1 MSEGKIIVG
10 LDIGTTKVA
19 CIVGRKAGNGK
30 IEILGYGKTVS
41 TGVRRGVVT
50 NIFETVDAIKQAVAQ
65 ASEQS
70 GVEINRVSVGIA
82 GQHIKS
88 LQHRGVMM
96 RDNHETEI
104 TEAELERLRNDTFKI
119 NMAPGEEIIDIIR
132 QDTYVDGE
140 LASNP
145 VGMLGSKIEAN
156 FHVIIGQTSA
166 AKNII
171 KCIENAGL
179 EMDYMILE
187 PIASA
192 QAVLDEE
199 EKDAGVVLVDIGGGT
214 TDIAIFKEKKIQ
226 HTAVISI
233 GGNIITNDI
242 CTGCSIIR
250 HYAEEVKVKF
260 GSALA
265 EQNRDD
271 EVVSIP
277 GIKGRP
283 PKEISFKNLA
293 GIIQSRLEEI
303 FEMVN
308 YEIQK
313 AKASNNLIAGIVLT
327 GGGAMM
333 KHIQQL
339 AEFKTGLEVRIGY
352 PNEHLAESAIKEM
365 SSPMYA
371 TGIGLV
377 IETIARMEH
386 DNQLFASQEAERAK
400 AKVVPTVEAPAQ
412 TPVAEEVEEKEDT
425 KESKRK
431 KREREG
437 ERRGLDLTQIVTTLS
452 RIFTPDDIK

>member
-1 MSEGKIIVG
+1 MNEGKIIVG

-19 CIVGRKAGNGK
+19 CIVGQKAENGK

-50 NIFETVDAIKQAVAQ
+50 NIFDTVEAIKTAVKQ
-65 ASEQS
+65 ASDQS

-96 RDNHETEI
+96 RDNHEIEI

-119 NMAPGEEIIDIIR
+119 NMTPGEEIIDVIR

-140 LASNP
+140 LATNP
-145 VGMLGSKIEAN
+145 VGMLGNKIEAN

-166 AKNII
+166 AKNIV
-171 KCIENAGL
+171 KCIESAGL

-192 QAVLDEE
+192 QAVLDDE

-214 TDIAIFKEKKIQ
+214 TDIAIFKDKKIQ
-226 HTAVISI
+226 HTAVIPF
-233 GGNIITNDI
+233 GGNIITEDI
-242 CTGCSIIR
+242 CTGCSIIK

-265 EQNRDD
+265 SENRDD

-277 GIKGRP
+277 GIRGRE

-293 GIIQSRLEEI
+293 NIIQARLEEI
-303 FEMVN
+303 FELVN

-313 AKASNNLIAGIVLT
+313 AKTENQLIAGIVLT

-333 KHIQQL
+333 RHIQQL

-352 PNEHLAESAIKEM
+352 PNEHLNKTPMKEL
-365 SSPMYA
+365 SSPMYS
-371 TGIGLV
+371 TSIGIV
-377 IETIARMEH
+377 IETIARMDH
-386 DNQLFASQEAERAK
+386 DEYLKASQAAQPAMSSRAV
-400 AKVVPTVEAPAQ
+400 APEETVVDT
-412 TPVAEEVEEKEDT
+412 EEHEVVEEREDKGKT
-425 KESKRK
+425 KK
-431 KREREG
+431 KKG
-437 ERRGLDLTQIVTTLS
+437 IDLKKIVVSFTEF
-452 RIFTPDDIK
+452 FTPDNIE

>member
-19 CIVGRKAGNGK
+19 CIVGRKSENGK

-50 NIFETVDAIKQAVAQ
+50 NIFDTVEAIKTAVKQ
-65 ASEQS
+65 ASDQS

-104 TEAELERLRNDTFKI
+104 SEAELERLRNDTFKI
-119 NMAPGEEIIDIIR
+119 NMTPGEEIIDVIR

-140 LASNP
+140 LAGNP

-166 AKNII
+166 AKNIV
-171 KCIENAGL
+171 KCIQSAGL
-179 EMDYMILE
+179 DMDYMILE

-192 QAVLDEE
+192 QAVLDDE

-214 TDIAIFKEKKIQ
+214 TDIAIFKDKKIQ
-226 HTAVISI
+226 HTAVIPF
-233 GGNIITNDI
+233 GGNIITEDI
-242 CTGCSIIR
+242 CSGCSIIK

-265 EQNRDD
+265 SENRDD

-277 GIKGRP
+277 GIRGRD

-293 GIIQSRLEEI
+293 HIIQARLEEI
-303 FEMVN
+303 FELVN

-313 AKASNNLIAGIVLT
+313 AKTDNQLIAGIVLT

-352 PNEHLAESAIKEM
+352 PNEHLNQTEMKEM
-365 SSPMYA
+365 SSPMYS
-371 TGIGLV
+371 TGIGIV

-386 DNQLFASQEAERAK
+386 DEYLRVSKAAEATRHEPLPK
-400 AKVVPTVEAPAQ
+400 TETILE
-412 TPVAEEVEEKEDT
+412 TPDEKDVIIEKDDPED
-425 KESKRK
+425 K
-431 KREREG
+431 KKKKKG
-437 ERRGLDLTQIVTTLS
+437 VDLKKIVTTFTEF
-452 RIFTPDDIK
+452 FTPDNIE

>member
-1 MSEGKIIVG
+1 MSEGKIYVG

-19 CIVGRKAGNGK
+19 CIVGQKAENGK
-30 IEILGYGKTVS
+30 IEILGYGKTIS
-41 TGVRRGVVT
+41 TGVKRGVVT
-50 NIFETVDAIKQAVAQ
+50 NIFDTVEAIKTAVKQ
-65 ASEQS
+65 ASDQS

-88 LQHRGVMM
+88 LQHRGVLM

-104 TEAELERLRNDTFKI
+104 TEAELEQLREDTRKI
-119 NMAPGEEIIDIIR
+119 NMMPGEEIIDIIP
-132 QDTYVDGE
+132 QDIYVDGE
-140 LASNP
+140 LANNP

-156 FHVIIGQTSA
+156 FHVIIGQTLA
-166 AKNII
+166 AKNIV
-171 KCIENAGL
+171 KCIQNAGL

-214 TDIAIFKEKKIQ
+214 TDIAIFKENKIQ
-226 HTAVISI
+226 HTAVIPF
-233 GGNIITNDI
+233 GGNIITEDI
-242 CTGCSIIR
+242 CTGCSIIK

-265 EQNRDD
+265 DENRED

-303 FEMVN
+303 FELVN
-308 YEIQK
+308 IEIQK
-313 AKASNNLIAGIVLT
+313 ARSDNKLIAGIVLT

-333 KHIQQL
+333 KHINML
-339 AEFKTGLEVRIGY
+339 AEFNTGMEVRIGH
-352 PNEHLAESAIKEM
+352 PDEHLTKGKFKEM
-365 SSPMYA
+365 ASPMYS

-377 IETIARMEH
+377 IETLYRMEH
-386 DNQLFASQEAERAK
+386 DEQLRASQEAIRAQR
-400 AKVVPTVEAPAQ
+400 AAAMAVPTQPVEIE
-412 TPVAEEVEEKEDT
+412 TPVDDEPVDEPKTGKGGIGVRIIT
-425 KESKRK
+425 R
-431 KREREG
+431 
-437 ERRGLDLTQIVTTLS
+437 LS
-452 RIFTPDDIK
+452 EIFKPDDIK

>member
-19 CIVGRKAGNGK
+19 CIVGQKAENGK
-30 IEILGYGKTVS
+30 IEILGYGKTIS

-50 NIFETVDAIKQAVAQ
+50 NIFDTVEAIKTAVKQ
-65 ASEQS
+65 ASDQS

-88 LQHRGVMM
+88 LQHRGVLM

-104 TEAELERLRNDTFKI
+104 TEAELERLRQDTFKI
-119 NMAPGEEIIDIIR
+119 NMTPGEEIIDVIR

-140 LASNP
+140 LAGNP
-145 VGMLGSKIEAN
+145 VGMLGNKIEAN

-166 AKNII
+166 AKNIV
-171 KCIENAGL
+171 KCIQSAGL

-214 TDIAIFKEKKIQ
+214 TDIAIFKDKKIQ
-226 HTAVISI
+226 HTAVIPF
-233 GGNIITNDI
+233 GGNIITEDI
-242 CTGCSIIR
+242 CTGCSIIK

-265 EQNRDD
+265 SENRDD

-277 GIKGRP
+277 GIRGRE

-293 GIIQSRLEEI
+293 HIIQARLEEI
-303 FEMVN
+303 FELVN

-313 AKASNNLIAGIVLT
+313 AKSENQLIAGIVLT
-327 GGGAMM
+327 GGGALM

-352 PNEHLAESAIKEM
+352 PNEHLNKNTMKEM
-365 SSPMYA
+365 SSPMYS
-371 TGIGLV
+371 TGIGIV

-386 DNQLFASQEAERAK
+386 DEFLQAAK
-400 AKVVPTVEAPAQ
+400 ASEQEKASIPVFGTTET
-412 TPVAEEVEEKEDT
+412 TPEVET
-425 KESKRK
+425 KPVETTKDDSGK
-431 KREREG
+431 KKKKKG
-437 ERRGLDLTQIVTTLS
+437 FDVKGIIASLTD
-452 RIFTPDDIK
+452 IFVPDDID

>member
-19 CIVGRKAGNGK
+19 CIVGQKAENGK
-30 IEILGYGKTVS
+30 IEILGYGKTIS

-50 NIFETVDAIKQAVAQ
+50 NIFDTVEAIKTAVKQ
-65 ASEQS
+65 ASDQS

-88 LQHRGVMM
+88 LQHRGVLM

-119 NMAPGEEIIDIIR
+119 NMTPGEEIIDVIR

-140 LASNP
+140 PASNP
-145 VGMLGSKIEAN
+145 VGMLGNKIEAN

-171 KCIENAGL
+171 KCIESAGL
-179 EMDYMILE
+179 EMDYMVLE

-214 TDIAIFKEKKIQ
+214 TDIAIFKDKKIQ
-226 HTAVISI
+226 HTAVIPF
-233 GGNIITNDI
+233 GGNIITEDI
-242 CTGCSIIR
+242 CTGCSIIK

-265 EQNRDD
+265 SENRDD

-277 GIKGRP
+277 GIRGRD

-293 GIIQSRLEEI
+293 HIIQARLEEI
-303 FEMVN
+303 FELVN

-313 AKASNNLIAGIVLT
+313 AKADNQLIAGIVLT

-333 KHIQQL
+333 RHIQQL

-352 PNEHLAESAIKEM
+352 PNEHLNQTKMKEL
-365 SSPMYA
+365 SSPLYS
-371 TGIGLV
+371 TSIGIV

-386 DNQLFASQEAERAK
+386 DEYLHESEEAEKRK
-400 AKVVPTVEAPAQ
+400 AKQEDIAAFLSPQTETPETTVE
-412 TPVAEEVEEKEDT
+412 KDDNDG
-425 KESKRK
+425 K
-431 KREREG
+431 KKKKKVI
-437 ERRGLDLTQIVTTLS
+437 DLKKIVTSFTDF
-452 RIFTPDDIK
+452 FTPDNIE

>member
-19 CIVGRKAGNGK
+19 CIVGQKADNGK
-30 IEILGYGKTVS
+30 IEILGYGKTIS

-50 NIFETVDAIKQAVAQ
+50 NIFDTVEAIKTAVKQ
-65 ASEQS
+65 ASDQS

-96 RDNHETEI
+96 RDNHDTEI
-104 TEAELERLRNDTFKI
+104 TEAELEHLRNDTFKI
-119 NMAPGEEIIDIIR
+119 NMTPGEEIIDVIR

-140 LASNP
+140 LATNP
-145 VGMLGSKIEAN
+145 VGMLGNKIEAN

-166 AKNII
+166 AKNIV
-171 KCIENAGL
+171 KCIQSAGL

-214 TDIAIFKEKKIQ
+214 TDIAIFKNKKIQ
-226 HTAVISI
+226 HTAVIPF
-233 GGNIITNDI
+233 GGNIITEDI
-242 CTGCSIIR
+242 CTGCSIIK

-265 EQNRDD
+265 SENRDD

-277 GIKGRP
+277 GIRGRE

-293 GIIQSRLEEI
+293 HIIQARLEEI
-303 FEMVN
+303 FELVN

-313 AKASNNLIAGIVLT
+313 AKTENQLIAGIVLT

-352 PNEHLAESAIKEM
+352 PNEHLNKNTMKEM
-365 SSPMYA
+365 SSPMYS
-371 TGIGLV
+371 TGIGIV
-377 IETIARMEH
+377 IETVARMEH
-386 DNQLFASQEAERAK
+386 DDFLQASKQAEM
-400 AKVVPTVEAPAQ
+400 E
-412 TPVAEEVEEKEDT
+412 
-425 KESKRK
+425 RK
-431 KREREG
+431 KQYEKQEI
-437 ERRGLDLTQIVTTLS
+437 IVTQPETAQIPDEKDESTSKKKKKKGIDLKKIVTS
-452 RIFTPDDIK
+452 FTEIFIPDDID

>member
-19 CIVGRKAGNGK
+19 CIVGQKAENGK
-30 IEILGYGKTVS
+30 IEILGYGKTIS

-50 NIFETVDAIKQAVAQ
+50 NIFDTVEAIKKAVKQ
-65 ASEQS
+65 ASDQS

-88 LQHRGVMM
+88 LQHRGVLM
-96 RDNHETEI
+96 RDNHEIEI

-119 NMAPGEEIIDIIR
+119 NMTPGEEIIDVIR
-132 QDTYVDGE
+132 QDTYIDGE
-140 LASNP
+140 LATNP
-145 VGMLGSKIEAN
+145 VGMLGNKIEAN

-166 AKNII
+166 AKNIV
-171 KCIENAGL
+171 KCIEHAGL

-192 QAVLDEE
+192 QAVLDDE

-214 TDIAIFKEKKIQ
+214 TDIAIFKDKKIQ
-226 HTAVISI
+226 HTAVIPF
-233 GGNIITNDI
+233 GGNIITEDI
-242 CTGCSIIR
+242 CTGCSIIK

-265 EQNRDD
+265 SENRDD

-277 GIKGRP
+277 GIRGRE

-293 GIIQSRLEEI
+293 HIIQARLEEI
-303 FEMVN
+303 FELVN

-313 AKASNNLIAGIVLT
+313 AKSENNLIAGIVLT

-333 KHIQQL
+333 QHIQQL

-352 PNEHLAESAIKEM
+352 PNEHLNQTELKEM
-365 SSPMYA
+365 SSPMFS
-371 TGIGLV
+371 TGIGIV

-386 DNQLFASQEAERAK
+386 DDFLQTLEETEKARTIVTEK
-400 AKVVPTVEAPAQ
+400 AKTITTEPEPAESDDEPTK
-412 TPVAEEVEEKEDT
+412 TDT
-425 KESKRK
+425 KK
-431 KREREG
+431 KKKKG
-437 ERRGLDLTQIVTTLS
+437 IDLKKIVTSFTEF
-452 RIFTPDDIK
+452 FTPDNIE

>member
-1 MSEGKIIVG
+1 MSEEKIIVG

-19 CIVGRKAGNGK
+19 CIVGRRAENKK

-50 NIFETVDAIKQAVAQ
+50 NILETVEAIKKAVKQ
-65 ASEQS
+65 ASDQS
-70 GVEINRVSVGIA
+70 GVDIQRVSVGIA

-104 TEAELERLRNDTFKI
+104 TEAELEQLREDTRKI
-119 NMAPGEEIIDIIR
+119 NMMPGEEIIDIIP
-132 QDTYVDGE
+132 QDIYVDGE
-140 LASNP
+140 LANNP

-156 FHVIIGQTSA
+156 FHVIIGQTLA
-166 AKNII
+166 AKNIV
-171 KCIENAGL
+171 KCIQNAGL

-214 TDIAIFKEKKIQ
+214 TDIAIFKENKIQ
-226 HTAVISI
+226 HTAVIPF
-233 GGNIITNDI
+233 GGNIITEDI
-242 CTGCSIIR
+242 CTGCSIIK

-265 EQNRDD
+265 DENRED

-303 FEMVN
+303 FELVN
-308 YEIQK
+308 IEIQK
-313 AKASNNLIAGIVLT
+313 ARSDNKLIAGIVLT

-333 KHIQQL
+333 KHINML
-339 AEFKTGLEVRIGY
+339 AEFNTGMEVRIGH
-352 PNEHLAESAIKEM
+352 PDEHLTKGKFKEM
-365 SSPMYA
+365 ASPMYS

-377 IETIARMEH
+377 IETLYRMEH
-386 DNQLFASQEAERAK
+386 DEQLRASQEAIRAQR
-400 AKVVPTVEAPAQ
+400 AAAMAVPTQPVEIEASIVDD
-412 TPVAEEVEEKEDT
+412 PVDEPKTGKGGIGVRIIT
-425 KESKRK
+425 R
-431 KREREG
+431 
-437 ERRGLDLTQIVTTLS
+437 LS
-452 RIFTPDDIK
+452 EIFKPDDIK

>member
-1 MSEGKIIVG
+1 MNEGKIIVG

-19 CIVGRKAGNGK
+19 CIVGRKADNGK
-30 IEILGYGKTVS
+30 IEILGYGKTIS

-50 NIFETVDAIKQAVAQ
+50 NIFDTVEAIKTAVKQ
-65 ASEQS
+65 ASDQS

-88 LQHRGVMM
+88 LQHRGVLM
-96 RDNHETEI
+96 RDHHDTEI
-104 TEAELERLRNDTFKI
+104 SEAELERLRNDTFKI
-119 NMAPGEEIIDIIR
+119 NMTPGEEIIDVIR

-140 LASNP
+140 LATNP
-145 VGMLGSKIEAN
+145 VGMLGNKIEAN

-171 KCIENAGL
+171 KCIQSAGL
-179 EMDYMILE
+179 DMDYMILE

-192 QAVLDEE
+192 QAVLDDE

-214 TDIAIFKEKKIQ
+214 TDIAIFKDKKIQ
-226 HTAVISI
+226 HTAVIPF
-233 GGNIITNDI
+233 GGNIITEDI
-242 CTGCSIIR
+242 CTGCSIIK

-265 EQNRDD
+265 SENRDD

-277 GIKGRP
+277 GIRGRES
-283 PKEISFKNLA
+283 KEISFKNLA
-293 GIIQSRLEEI
+293 HIIQARLEEI
-303 FEMVN
+303 FELVN

-313 AKASNNLIAGIVLT
+313 AKSENNLIAGIVIT

-333 KHIQQL
+333 RHIQQL

-352 PNEHLAESAIKEM
+352 PNEHLNPTEMKEM
-365 SSPMYA
+365 SSPMYS
-371 TGIGLV
+371 TGIGIV

-386 DNQLFASQEAERAK
+386 DEYLEASKAAEKQRGGRQEQPESINIEPELNEVNDDK
-400 AKVVPTVEAPAQ
+400 EEASDKKP
-412 TPVAEEVEEKEDT
+412 
-425 KESKRK
+425 RK
-431 KREREG
+431 KG
-437 ERRGLDLTQIVTTLS
+437 IDLKKIVTSFTEF
-452 RIFTPDDIK
+452 FTPEDNIE

>member
-19 CIVGRKAGNGK
+19 CIVGQKAENGK
-30 IEILGYGKTVS
+30 IEILGYGKTIS

-50 NIFETVDAIKQAVAQ
+50 NIFDTVEAIKTAVKQ
-65 ASEQS
+65 ASDQS

-88 LQHRGVMM
+88 LQHRGVLM

-119 NMAPGEEIIDIIR
+119 NMTPGEEIIDVIR

-140 LASNP
+140 PATNP
-145 VGMLGSKIEAN
+145 VGMLGNKIEAN

-171 KCIENAGL
+171 KCIESAGL
-179 EMDYMILE
+179 EMDYMVLE

-214 TDIAIFKEKKIQ
+214 TDIAIFKDKKIQ
-226 HTAVISI
+226 HTAVIPF
-233 GGNIITNDI
+233 GGNIITEDI
-242 CTGCSIIR
+242 CTGCSIIK

-265 EQNRDD
+265 SENRDD

-277 GIKGRP
+277 GIRGRE

-293 GIIQSRLEEI
+293 NIIQARLEEI
-303 FEMVN
+303 FELVN

-313 AKASNNLIAGIVLT
+313 AKADNQLIAGIVLT

-333 KHIQQL
+333 RHIQQL

-352 PNEHLAESAIKEM
+352 PNEHLNQTKMKEL
-365 SSPMYA
+365 SSPMYS
-371 TGIGLV
+371 TSIGIV

-386 DNQLFASQEAERAK
+386 DEYLQESVEAEKLRTKSEDLAK
-400 AKVVPTVEAPAQ
+400 FMSPQTEVPE
-412 TPVAEEVEEKEDT
+412 TPDETEENDG
-425 KESKRK
+425 K
-431 KREREG
+431 KKKK
-437 ERRGLDLTQIVTTLS
+437 RGLDLKKIVTSFTEF
-452 RIFTPDDIK
+452 FTPDNIE

>member
-1 MSEGKIIVG
+1 MNEGKIIVG

-19 CIVGRKAGNGK
+19 CIVGQKAENGR

-50 NIFETVDAIKQAVAQ
+50 NIFDTVEAIKTAVKQ
-65 ASEQS
+65 ASDQS

-96 RDNHETEI
+96 RDNHEIEI

-119 NMAPGEEIIDIIR
+119 NMTPGEEIIDVIR

-140 LASNP
+140 LATNP
-145 VGMLGSKIEAN
+145 VGMLGNKIEAN

-166 AKNII
+166 AKNIV
-171 KCIENAGL
+171 KCIESAGL

-192 QAVLDEE
+192 QAVLDDE

-214 TDIAIFKEKKIQ
+214 TDIAIFKDKKIQ
-226 HTAVISI
+226 HTAVIPF
-233 GGNIITNDI
+233 GGNIITEDI
-242 CTGCSIIR
+242 CTGCSIIK

-265 EQNRDD
+265 SENRDD

-277 GIKGRP
+277 GIRGRD

-293 GIIQSRLEEI
+293 NIIQARLEEI
-303 FEMVN
+303 FELVN

-313 AKASNNLIAGIVLT
+313 AKTENQLIAGIVLT

-333 KHIQQL
+333 RHIQQL

-352 PNEHLAESAIKEM
+352 PNEHLNKTPMKEL
-365 SSPMYA
+365 SSPMYS
-371 TGIGLV
+371 TSIGIV
-377 IETIARMEH
+377 IETIARMDH
-386 DNQLFASQEAERAK
+386 DEYLKASQAAQPAMSSRA
-400 AKVVPTVEAPAQ
+400 VAP
-412 TPVAEEVEEKEDT
+412 EETAVDTEEHEVVEEREDD
-425 KESKRK
+425 SKK
-431 KREREG
+431 KKKKG
-437 ERRGLDLTQIVTTLS
+437 IDLKKIVVSFTEF
-452 RIFTPDDIK
+452 FTPDNIE

>member
-1 MSEGKIIVG
+1 MSEEKIIVG

-19 CIVGRKAGNGK
+19 CIVGRKADNSK
-30 IEILGYGKTVS
+30 IEILGYGKTIS

-50 NIFETVDAIKQAVAQ
+50 NIIDTVEAIKTAVKQ

-88 LQHRGVMM
+88 LQHRGVLM

-104 TEAELERLRNDTFKI
+104 TEGEMERLRQDTFKI
-119 NMAPGEEIIDIIR
+119 NMTPGEEIIDVIR

-140 LASNP
+140 LATNP
-145 VGMLGSKIEAN
+145 VGMLGNKIEAN

-171 KCIENAGL
+171 KCIQSAGL
-179 EMDYMILE
+179 DMDYMILE

-192 QAVLDEE
+192 QAVLDDE

-214 TDIAIFKEKKIQ
+214 TDIAIFKDKKIQ
-226 HTAVISI
+226 HTAVIPF
-233 GGNIITNDI
+233 GGNIITEDI
-242 CTGCSIIR
+242 CTGCSIIK

-265 EQNRDD
+265 SENRDD

-277 GIKGRP
+277 GIRGRE

-293 GIIQSRLEEI
+293 HIIQARLEEI
-303 FEMVN
+303 FELVN

-313 AKASNNLIAGIVLT
+313 AKSENQLIAGIVLT

-333 KHIQQL
+333 RHIQQL

-352 PNEHLAESAIKEM
+352 PNEHLNQTEMKEM
-365 SSPMYA
+365 SSPMYS
-371 TGIGLV
+371 TGIGIV

-386 DNQLFASQEAERAK
+386 DEYLQASEEASK
-400 AKVVPTVEAPAQ
+400 ALKGMKGQPEIVVDEVE
-412 TPVAEEVEEKEDT
+412 TDEGNEEKEEN
-425 KESKRK
+425 ESRK
-431 KREREG
+431 KKKKSI
-437 ERRGLDLTQIVTTLS
+437 DLKKIVTTFTDF
-452 RIFTPDDIK
+452 FTPDDSIE

>member
-19 CIVGRKAGNGK
+19 CIVGRKSENGK
-30 IEILGYGKTVS
+30 IEILGYGRTVS

-50 NIFETVDAIKQAVAQ
+50 NIFDTVEAIKTAVKQ
-65 ASEQS
+65 ASDQS

-88 LQHRGVMM
+88 LQHRGVLM

-104 TEAELERLRNDTFKI
+104 SEAELERLRNDTFKI
-119 NMAPGEEIIDIIR
+119 NMTPGEEIIDVIR

-140 LASNP
+140 LAGNP

-166 AKNII
+166 AKNIV
-171 KCIENAGL
+171 KCIQSAGL
-179 EMDYMILE
+179 DMDYMILE

-192 QAVLDEE
+192 QAVLDDE

-214 TDIAIFKEKKIQ
+214 TDIAIFKDKKIQ
-226 HTAVISI
+226 HTAVIPF
-233 GGNIITNDI
+233 GGNIITEDI
-242 CTGCSIIR
+242 CSGCSIIK

-265 EQNRDD
+265 SENRDD

-277 GIKGRP
+277 GIRGRE

-293 GIIQSRLEEI
+293 HIIQARLEEI
-303 FEMVN
+303 FELVN

-313 AKASNNLIAGIVLT
+313 AKTDNQLIAGIVLT

-352 PNEHLAESAIKEM
+352 PNEHLNQTEMKEM
-365 SSPMYA
+365 SSPMYS
-371 TGIGLV
+371 TGIGIV

-386 DNQLFASQEAERAK
+386 DEYLKASNAIEK
-400 AKVVPTVEAPAQ
+400 KHVEAKQ
-412 TPVAEEVEEKEDT
+412 KEEIVVENPEMEEIDIEKE
-425 KESKRK
+425 ESEDK
-431 KREREG
+431 KKKKKG
-437 ERRGLDLTQIVTTLS
+437 IDLKKIVTSFTEF
-452 RIFTPDDIK
+452 FTPDNIE

>member
-19 CIVGRKAGNGK
+19 CIVGRKTDNGK
-30 IEILGYGKTVS
+30 IEILGYGKTIS

-50 NIFETVDAIKQAVAQ
+50 NIFDTVEAIKTAVKQ
-65 ASEQS
+65 ASDQS

-88 LQHRGVMM
+88 LQHRGVLM
-96 RDNHETEI
+96 RDSHDTEI
-104 TEAELERLRNDTFKI
+104 SEAELERLRNDTFKI
-119 NMAPGEEIIDIIR
+119 NMTPGEEIIDVIR

-140 LASNP
+140 LATNP
-145 VGMLGSKIEAN
+145 VGMLGNKIEAN

-171 KCIENAGL
+171 KCIQSAGL
-179 EMDYMILE
+179 DMDYMILE

-192 QAVLDEE
+192 QAVLDDE

-214 TDIAIFKEKKIQ
+214 TDIAIFKDKKIQ
-226 HTAVISI
+226 HTAVIPF
-233 GGNIITNDI
+233 GGNIITDDI
-242 CTGCSIIR
+242 CTGCSIIK

-265 EQNRDD
+265 SENRDD

-277 GIKGRP
+277 GIRGRE

-293 GIIQSRLEEI
+293 HIIQARLEEI
-303 FEMVN
+303 FELVN

-313 AKASNNLIAGIVLT
+313 AKSENQLIAGIVLT

-333 KHIQQL
+333 RHIQQL

-352 PNEHLAESAIKEM
+352 PNEHLNQTEMKEM
-365 SSPMYA
+365 SSPMFS
-371 TGIGLV
+371 TGIGIV

-386 DNQLFASQEAERAK
+386 DEYLAAVKEAEK
-400 AKVVPTVEAPAQ
+400 EKGGLMEPTKNNAQ
-412 TPVAEEVEEKEDT
+412 ALEQGENDIEKE
-425 KESKRK
+425 ESEGK
-431 KREREG
+431 KKKKKG
-437 ERRGLDLTQIVTTLS
+437 IDLKKIVTSFTEF
-452 RIFTPDDIK
+452 FTPDDNLV

>member
-19 CIVGRKAGNGK
+19 CIVGQKAVNGK

-50 NIFETVDAIKQAVAQ
+50 NIFDTVEAIKTAVKQ
-65 ASEQS
+65 ASDQS

-88 LQHRGVMM
+88 LQHRGVLM
-96 RDNHETEI
+96 RDKHDIEI

-119 NMAPGEEIIDIIR
+119 NMTPGEEIIDVIR

-140 LASNP
+140 LATNP
-145 VGMLGSKIEAN
+145 VGMLGNKIEAN

-171 KCIENAGL
+171 HCIQNAGL
-179 EMDYMILE
+179 DMDYMILE

-214 TDIAIFKEKKIQ
+214 TDIAIFKGKKIQ
-226 HTAVISI
+226 HTAVIPF
-233 GGNIITNDI
+233 GGNIITEDI
-242 CTGCSIIR
+242 CTGCSIIK

-265 EQNRDD
+265 SENRDD

-277 GIKGRP
+277 GIRGRE

-293 GIIQSRLEEI
+293 HIIQARLEEI
-303 FEMVN
+303 FELVN

-313 AKASNNLIAGIVLT
+313 AKSENQLIAGIVLT

-352 PNEHLAESAIKEM
+352 PNEHLNQNTMKEM
-365 SSPMYA
+365 SSPMYS
-371 TGIGLV
+371 TGIGIV

-386 DNQLFASQEAERAK
+386 DEYLRLA
-400 AKVVPTVEAPAQ
+400 
-412 TPVAEEVEEKEDT
+412 EKEQ
-425 KESKRK
+425 K
-431 KREREG
+431 EREMRETKSEIIAEKVEKPEKG
-437 ERRGLDLTQIVTTLS
+437 DETEETDPKIKKKKVIDLKKIVTSLTD
-452 RIFTPDDIK
+452 IFSPDNIE

>member
-1 MSEGKIIVG
+1 MNEGKIIVG

-19 CIVGRKAGNGK
+19 CIVGQKAENGK

-50 NIFETVDAIKQAVAQ
+50 NIFDTVEAIKTAVKQ
-65 ASEQS
+65 ASDQS

-96 RDNHETEI
+96 RDNHEIEI

-119 NMAPGEEIIDIIR
+119 NMTPGEEIIDVIR

-140 LASNP
+140 LATNP
-145 VGMLGSKIEAN
+145 VGMLGNKIEAN

-166 AKNII
+166 AKNIV
-171 KCIENAGL
+171 KCIESAGL

-192 QAVLDEE
+192 QAVLDDE

-214 TDIAIFKEKKIQ
+214 TDIAIFKDKKIQ
-226 HTAVISI
+226 HTAVIPF
-233 GGNIITNDI
+233 GGNIITEDI
-242 CTGCSIIR
+242 CTGCSIIK

-265 EQNRDD
+265 SENRDD

-277 GIKGRP
+277 GIRGRD

-293 GIIQSRLEEI
+293 NIIQARLEEI
-303 FEMVN
+303 FELVN

-313 AKASNNLIAGIVLT
+313 AKTENQLIAGIVLT

-333 KHIQQL
+333 RHIQQL

-352 PNEHLAESAIKEM
+352 PNEHLNKTQMKEL
-365 SSPMYA
+365 SSPMFS
-371 TGIGLV
+371 TSIGIV
-377 IETIARMEH
+377 IETIARMDH
-386 DNQLFASQEAERAK
+386 DEYLKASQAAQPAISSRA
-400 AKVVPTVEAPAQ
+400 VAP
-412 TPVAEEVEEKEDT
+412 EETAVDTEEHEVVEEREDD
-425 KESKRK
+425 SKK
-431 KREREG
+431 KKKKG
-437 ERRGLDLTQIVTTLS
+437 IDLKKIVVSFTEF
-452 RIFTPDDIK
+452 FTPDNIE

>member
-19 CIVGRKAGNGK
+19 CIVGQKAENGK
-30 IEILGYGKTVS
+30 IEILGYGKTIS
-41 TGVRRGVVT
+41 TGVKRGVVT
-50 NIFETVDAIKQAVAQ
+50 NIFDTVEAIKTAVKQA
-65 ASEQS
+65 EDQS

-88 LQHRGVMM
+88 LQHRGVLM

-119 NMAPGEEIIDIIR
+119 NMTPGEEIIDVIR

-145 VGMLGSKIEAN
+145 VGMLGNKIEAN

-166 AKNII
+166 AKNIV
-171 KCIENAGL
+171 KCIQSAGL

-214 TDIAIFKEKKIQ
+214 TDIAIFKNKKIQ
-226 HTAVISI
+226 HTAVIPF
-233 GGNIITNDI
+233 GGNIITEDI
-242 CTGCSIIR
+242 CTGCSIIK

-265 EQNRDD
+265 SENRDD

-277 GIKGRP
+277 GIRGRE

-293 GIIQSRLEEI
+293 HIIQARLEEI
-303 FEMVN
+303 FELVN

-313 AKASNNLIAGIVLT
+313 AKSENQLIAGIVLT
-327 GGGAMM
+327 GGGALM

-352 PNEHLAESAIKEM
+352 PNEHLNKNTMKEM
-365 SSPMYA
+365 SSPMYS
-371 TGIGLV
+371 TGIGIV
-377 IETIARMEH
+377 IETIARFEH
-386 DNQLFASQEAERAK
+386 DEFLKSSKEPELTKYPMPTNDTEVMTDTDEADE
-400 AKVVPTVEAPAQ
+400 T
-412 TPVAEEVEEKEDT
+412 TDEKPG
-425 KESKRK
+425 KEKKPRK
-431 KREREG
+431 KI
-437 ERRGLDLTQIVTTLS
+437 DLTKIVTSFTQF
-452 RIFTPDDIK
+452 FTPEDID

>member
-19 CIVGRKAGNGK
+19 CIVGQKAGNGK

-50 NIFETVDAIKQAVAQ
+50 NIIDTVEAIKTAVKQ

-88 LQHRGVMM
+88 LQHRGVLM

-104 TEAELERLRNDTFKI
+104 TESEMERLRQDTFKI
-119 NMAPGEEIIDIIR
+119 NMTPGEEIIDVIR

-140 LASNP
+140 LATNP
-145 VGMLGSKIEAN
+145 VGMLGNKIEAN

-166 AKNII
+166 AKNIV
-171 KCIENAGL
+171 KCIESAGL

-192 QAVLDEE
+192 QAVLDDE

-214 TDIAIFKEKKIQ
+214 TDIAIFKDKKIQ
-226 HTAVISI
+226 HTAVIPF
-233 GGNIITNDI
+233 GGNIITDDI
-242 CTGCSIIR
+242 CTGCSIIK

-265 EQNRDD
+265 SENRDD

-277 GIKGRP
+277 GIRGREA
-283 PKEISFKNLA
+283 KEISFKNLA
-293 GIIQSRLEEI
+293 HIIQARLEEI
-303 FEMVN
+303 FELVN

-313 AKASNNLIAGIVLT
+313 AKSENNLIAGIVLT
-327 GGGAMM
+327 GGGALMR
-333 KHIQQL
+333 HIQQL
-339 AEFKTGLEVRIGY
+339 AEFKTGMEVRIGY
-352 PNEHLAESAIKEM
+352 PNEHLNQNTEKEM
-365 SSPMYA
+365 SSPMYS
-371 TGIGLV
+371 TGIGIV

-386 DNQLFASQEAERAK
+386 DEHLRKMEETERQK
-400 AKVVPTVEAPAQ
+400 TFGPKI
-412 TPVAEEVEEKEDT
+412 EVETETDDEK
-425 KESKRK
+425 KEKPVDETQGKGK
-431 KREREG
+431 KPKKKG
-437 ERRGLDLTQIVTTLS
+437 IDLKKIVTTFTEM
-452 RIFTPDDIK
+452 FTPDDIE

>member
-19 CIVGRKAGNGK
+19 CIVGRKAENGK
-30 IEILGYGKTVS
+30 IEILGYGRTIS

-50 NIFETVDAIKQAVAQ
+50 NIFDTVEAIKTAVKQ
-65 ASEQS
+65 ASDQS

-88 LQHRGVMM
+88 LQHRGVLM
-96 RDNHETEI
+96 RDHHDTEI
-104 TEAELERLRNDTFKI
+104 SEAELERLRNDTFKI
-119 NMAPGEEIIDIIR
+119 NMTPGEEIIDVIR

-140 LASNP
+140 LATNP
-145 VGMLGSKIEAN
+145 VGMLGNKIEAN

-171 KCIENAGL
+171 KCIESAGL
-179 EMDYMILE
+179 AMDYMILE

-192 QAVLDEE
+192 QAVLDDE

-214 TDIAIFKEKKIQ
+214 TDIAIFKDKKIQ
-226 HTAVISI
+226 HTAVIPF
-233 GGNIITNDI
+233 GGNIITDDI
-242 CTGCSIIR
+242 CTGCSIIK

-265 EQNRDD
+265 SENRDD

-277 GIKGRP
+277 GIRGRE

-293 GIIQSRLEEI
+293 HIIQARLEEI
-303 FEMVN
+303 FELVN

-313 AKASNNLIAGIVLT
+313 AKTDNQLIAGIVLT

-333 KHIQQL
+333 RHIQQL

-352 PNEHLAESAIKEM
+352 PNEHLNQTEMKEM
-365 SSPMYA
+365 SSPMYS
-371 TGIGLV
+371 TGIGIV

-386 DNQLFASQEAERAK
+386 DEHLQAAQKTDQGRAL
-400 AKVVPTVEAPAQ
+400 
-412 TPVAEEVEEKEDT
+412 T
-425 KESKRK
+425 KESPEAPVDDTETDVNITDLEDSNGK
-431 KREREG
+431 KKKKK
-437 ERRGLDLTQIVTTLS
+437 GLDLKKIVTSFTEF
-452 RIFTPDDIK
+452 FTPDDNIE

>member
-19 CIVGRKAGNGK
+19 CIVGRKAENGK
-30 IEILGYGKTVS
+30 IEILGYGKTIS
-41 TGVRRGVVT
+41 TGVKRGVVT
-50 NIFETVDAIKQAVAQ
+50 NIFDTVEAIKTAVKQ
-65 ASEQS
+65 ASDQS

-88 LQHRGVMM
+88 LQHRGVLM
-96 RDNHETEI
+96 RDSHDTEI
-104 TEAELERLRNDTFKI
+104 SEAELERLRNDTFKI
-119 NMAPGEEIIDIIR
+119 NMTPGEEIIDVIR

-140 LASNP
+140 LATNP
-145 VGMLGSKIEAN
+145 VGMLGNKIEAN

-171 KCIENAGL
+171 KCIQSAGL
-179 EMDYMILE
+179 DMDYMILE

-192 QAVLDEE
+192 QAVLDDE
-199 EKDAGVVLVDIGGGT
+199 EKDAGVVPVDIGGGT
-214 TDIAIFKEKKIQ
+214 TDIAIFKDKKIQ
-226 HTAVISI
+226 HTAVIPF
-233 GGNIITNDI
+233 GGTIITDDI
-242 CTGCSIIR
+242 CTGCSIIK

-265 EQNRDD
+265 SENRDD

-277 GIKGRP
+277 GIRGRE

-293 GIIQSRLEEI
+293 HIIQARLEEI
-303 FEMVN
+303 FELVN

-313 AKASNNLIAGIVLT
+313 AKSENQLIAGIVLT

-333 KHIQQL
+333 RHIQQL

-352 PNEHLAESAIKEM
+352 PNEHLNQTEMKEM
-365 SSPMYA
+365 SSPMFS
-371 TGIGLV
+371 TGIGIV

-386 DNQLFASQEAERAK
+386 DEYLAAVKEAEK
-400 AKVVPTVEAPAQ
+400 EKGGLIEPTKNNAQ
-412 TPVAEEVEEKEDT
+412 ALEQGENDIEKE
-425 KESKRK
+425 ESEGK
-431 KREREG
+431 KKKKKG
-437 ERRGLDLTQIVTTLS
+437 IDLKKIVTSFTEF
-452 RIFTPDDIK
+452 FTPDDNLV

>member
-19 CIVGRKAGNGK
+19 CIVGRKTDNGK
-30 IEILGYGKTVS
+30 IEILGYGKTIS

-50 NIFETVDAIKQAVAQ
+50 NIFDTVEAIKTAVKQ
-65 ASEQS
+65 ASDQS

-88 LQHRGVMM
+88 LQHRGVLM
-96 RDNHETEI
+96 RDNHEAVISE
-104 TEAELERLRNDTFKI
+104 EELERLRNDTFKI
-119 NMAPGEEIIDIIR
+119 NMTPGEEIIDVIR

-140 LASNP
+140 LATNP
-145 VGMLGSKIEAN
+145 VGMLGNKIEAN

-171 KCIENAGL
+171 KCIQSAGL
-179 EMDYMILE
+179 DMDYMILE

-214 TDIAIFKEKKIQ
+214 TDIAIFKDKKIQ
-226 HTAVISI
+226 HTAVIPF
-233 GGNIITNDI
+233 GGNIITDDI
-242 CTGCSIIR
+242 CSGCSIIK

-265 EQNRDD
+265 RENRDD

-277 GIKGRP
+277 GIRGRE

-293 GIIQSRLEEI
+293 HIIQARLEEI
-303 FEMVN
+303 FELVN
-308 YEIQK
+308 YEIHK
-313 AKASNNLIAGIVLT
+313 AKTENQLIAGIVLT

-333 KHIQQL
+333 RHIQQL

-352 PNEHLAESAIKEM
+352 PNEHLNQTQMKEL
-365 SSPMYA
+365 SSPMFS
-371 TGIGLV
+371 TGIGIV

-386 DNQLFASQEAERAK
+386 DENLQATKSALAYTIEPKQAEDTDADIIEHDD
-400 AKVVPTVEAPAQ
+400 ADD
-412 TPVAEEVEEKEDT
+412 EKE
-425 KESKRK
+425 EANSKARK
-431 KREREG
+431 KKG
-437 ERRGLDLTQIVTTLS
+437 IDLKKIVTSFTEF
-452 RIFTPDDIK
+452 FTPDNIE

>member
-1 MSEGKIIVG
+1 MNEGKIIVG

-19 CIVGRKAGNGK
+19 CIVGQKAENGK

-50 NIFETVDAIKQAVAQ
+50 NIFDTVEAIKTAVKQ
-65 ASEQS
+65 ASDQS

-96 RDNHETEI
+96 RDNHEIEI

-119 NMAPGEEIIDIIR
+119 NMTPGEEIIDVIR

-140 LASNP
+140 LATNP
-145 VGMLGSKIEAN
+145 VGMLGNKIEAN

-166 AKNII
+166 AKNIV
-171 KCIENAGL
+171 KCIESAGL

-192 QAVLDEE
+192 QAVLDDE

-214 TDIAIFKEKKIQ
+214 TDIAIFKDKKIQ
-226 HTAVISI
+226 HTAVIPF
-233 GGNIITNDI
+233 GGNIITEDI
-242 CTGCSIIR
+242 CTGCSIIK

-265 EQNRDD
+265 SENRDD

-277 GIKGRP
+277 GIRGRE

-293 GIIQSRLEEI
+293 NIIQARLEEI
-303 FEMVN
+303 FELVN

-313 AKASNNLIAGIVLT
+313 AKTENQLIAGIVLT

-333 KHIQQL
+333 RHIQQL

-352 PNEHLAESAIKEM
+352 PNEHLNKTPMKEL
-365 SSPMYA
+365 SSPMYS
-371 TGIGLV
+371 TSIGIV
-377 IETIARMEH
+377 IETIARMDH
-386 DNQLFASQEAERAK
+386 DEYLKASQAAQSAMSSRA
-400 AKVVPTVEAPAQ
+400 VVPEETVVD
-412 TPVAEEVEEKEDT
+412 TEEPEVVEEREDD
-425 KESKRK
+425 SKK
-431 KREREG
+431 KKKKG
-437 ERRGLDLTQIVTTLS
+437 IDLKKIVVSFTEF
-452 RIFTPDDIK
+452 FTPDNIE

>member
-19 CIVGRKAGNGK
+19 CIVGQKAENGK
-30 IEILGYGKTVS
+30 IEILGYGKTIS

-50 NIFETVDAIKQAVAQ
+50 NIFDTVEAIKTAVKQ
-65 ASEQS
+65 ASDQS

-88 LQHRGVMM
+88 LQHRGVLM

-119 NMAPGEEIIDIIR
+119 NMTPGEEIIDVIR

-140 LASNP
+140 LAGNP
-145 VGMLGSKIEAN
+145 VGMLGNKIEAN

-166 AKNII
+166 AKNIV
-171 KCIENAGL
+171 KCIQSAGL

-214 TDIAIFKEKKIQ
+214 TDIAIFKDKKIQ
-226 HTAVISI
+226 HTAVIPF
-233 GGNIITNDI
+233 GGNIITEDI
-242 CTGCSIIR
+242 CTGCSIIK

-265 EQNRDD
+265 SENRDD

-277 GIKGRP
+277 GIRGRE

-293 GIIQSRLEEI
+293 HIIQARLEEI
-303 FEMVN
+303 FELVN

-313 AKASNNLIAGIVLT
+313 AKSENQLIAGIVLT
-327 GGGAMM
+327 GGGALM

-352 PNEHLAESAIKEM
+352 PNEHLNKNTMKEM
-365 SSPMYA
+365 SSPMYS
-371 TGIGLV
+371 TGIGIV

-386 DNQLFASQEAERAK
+386 DEFLKASKETEKEKDLAQPPFGTPEA
-400 AKVVPTVEAPAQ
+400 APAIE
-412 TPVAEEVEEKEDT
+412 TEEPTEEKEET
-425 KESKRK
+425 GK
-431 KREREG
+431 KKKKKG
-437 ERRGLDLTQIVTTLS
+437 FDVRGIISSLTE
-452 RIFTPDDIK
+452 IFVPDDID

>member
-19 CIVGRKAGNGK
+19 CIVGQKAENGK
-30 IEILGYGKTVS
+30 IEILGYGKTIS

-50 NIFETVDAIKQAVAQ
+50 NIFDTVEAIKTAVKQ
-65 ASEQS
+65 ASDQS

-88 LQHRGVMM
+88 LQHRGVLM

-119 NMAPGEEIIDIIR
+119 NMTPGEEIIDVIR

-145 VGMLGSKIEAN
+145 VGMLGNKIEAN

-166 AKNII
+166 AKNIV
-171 KCIENAGL
+171 KCIQSAGL
-179 EMDYMILE
+179 EMDYMIIE

-214 TDIAIFKEKKIQ
+214 TDIAIFKNKKIQ
-226 HTAVISI
+226 HTAVIPF
-233 GGNIITNDI
+233 GGNIITEDI
-242 CTGCSIIR
+242 CTGCSIIK

-265 EQNRDD
+265 SENRDD

-277 GIKGRP
+277 GIRGRE

-293 GIIQSRLEEI
+293 HIIQARLEEI
-303 FEMVN
+303 FELVN

-313 AKASNNLIAGIVLT
+313 AKTDNQLIAGIVLT
-327 GGGAMM
+327 GGGALM

-352 PNEHLAESAIKEM
+352 PNEHLNQNTMKEM
-365 SSPMYA
+365 SSPMYS
-371 TGIGLV
+371 TGIGIV

-386 DNQLFASQEAERAK
+386 DEFLRATKEAEK
-400 AKVVPTVEAPAQ
+400 AKEMVPVFGTPEATSEAQTETVES
-412 TPVAEEVEEKEDT
+412 TDDN
-425 KESKRK
+425 SGK
-431 KREREG
+431 KKKKKNF
-437 ERRGLDLTQIVTTLS
+437 DVKSIIATITD
-452 RIFTPDDIK
+452 IFVPDDID

>member
-1 MSEGKIIVG
+1 MSESKIIVG

-19 CIVGRKAGNGK
+19 CIVGRKAENKK

-50 NIFETVDAIKQAVAQ
+50 NITETVEAIKKAVKQ
-65 ASEQS
+65 ASDQS
-70 GVEINRVSVGIA
+70 GVDIQRVSVGIA

-104 TEAELERLRNDTFKI
+104 TEAELEQLREDTRKI
-119 NMAPGEEIIDIIR
+119 NMMPGEEIIDIIR

-140 LASNP
+140 LANNP

-156 FHVIIGQTSA
+156 FHVIIGQTLA
-166 AKNII
+166 AKNIV
-171 KCIENAGL
+171 KCIEKAGL

-214 TDIAIFKEKKIQ
+214 TDIAIFKESKIQ
-226 HTAVISI
+226 HTAVIPF
-233 GGNIITNDI
+233 GGNIITEDI

-265 EQNRDD
+265 DENRED

-303 FEMVN
+303 FELVN
-308 YEIQK
+308 IEIQK
-313 AKASNNLIAGIVLT
+313 ARSDNKLIAGIVLT

-333 KHIQQL
+333 KHINML
-339 AEFKTGLEVRIGY
+339 AEFSTGMEVRIGH
-352 PNEHLAESAIKEM
+352 PDEHLTKSKIADIA
-365 SSPMYA
+365 SPMYA

-386 DNQLFASQEAERAK
+386 DEHLHASQEAARAK
-400 AKVVPTVEAPAQ
+400 KMAVVPHVPEPEETVVE
-412 TPVAEEVEEKEDT
+412 TPEEDEEPET
-425 KESKRK
+425 KRSGFGFRIIT
-431 KREREG
+431 R
-437 ERRGLDLTQIVTTLS
+437 LS
-452 RIFTPDDIK
+452 EIFKPDDIK

>member
-1 MSEGKIIVG
+1 MNEGKIIVG

-19 CIVGRKAGNGK
+19 CIVGRKAENGK
-30 IEILGYGKTVS
+30 IEILGYGKTIS

-50 NIFETVDAIKQAVAQ
+50 NIFDTVEAIKTAVKQ
-65 ASEQS
+65 ASDQS

-88 LQHRGVMM
+88 LQHRGVLM

-104 TEAELERLRNDTFKI
+104 SEAELERLRNDTFKI
-119 NMAPGEEIIDIIR
+119 NMTPGEEIIDVIR

-140 LASNP
+140 LATNP

-171 KCIENAGL
+171 KCIQSAGL
-179 EMDYMILE
+179 DMDYMILE

-192 QAVLDEE
+192 QAVLDED
-199 EKDAGVVLVDIGGGT
+199 EKDAGVVLIDIGGGT
-214 TDIAIFKEKKIQ
+214 TDIAIFKDKKIQ
-226 HTAVISI
+226 HTAVIPF
-233 GGNIITNDI
+233 GGNIITEDI
-242 CTGCSIIR
+242 CSGCSIIK

-265 EQNRDD
+265 SENRDD

-277 GIKGRP
+277 GIRGRD
-283 PKEISFKNLA
+283 PKEISFKSLA
-293 GIIQSRLEEI
+293 HIIQARLEEI
-303 FEMVN
+303 FELVK

-313 AKASNNLIAGIVLT
+313 AKTDNQLIAGIVLT

-352 PNEHLAESAIKEM
+352 PNEHLNQTEMKEL
-365 SSPMYA
+365 SSPMYS
-371 TGIGLV
+371 TSIGIV
-377 IETIARMEH
+377 IETIARME
-386 DNQLFASQEAERAK
+386 Q
-400 AKVVPTVEAPAQ
+400 Q
-412 TPVAEEVEEKEDT
+412 TSSGT
-425 KESKRK
+425 
-431 KREREG
+431 
-437 ERRGLDLTQIVTTLS
+437 RR
-452 RIFTPDDIK
+452 

>member
-19 CIVGRKAGNGK
+19 CIVGQKAENGK

-50 NIFETVDAIKQAVAQ
+50 NIFDTVEAIKTAVKQ
-65 ASEQS
+65 ASDQS

-88 LQHRGVMM
+88 LQHRGVLM
-96 RDNHETEI
+96 RDNHDTEI

-119 NMAPGEEIIDIIR
+119 NMTPGEEIIDVIR

-140 LASNP
+140 LATNP
-145 VGMLGSKIEAN
+145 VGMLGNKIEAN

-166 AKNII
+166 AKNIV
-171 KCIENAGL
+171 KCIESAGL

-214 TDIAIFKEKKIQ
+214 TDIAIFIGKKIQ
-226 HTAVISI
+226 HTAVIPF
-233 GGNIITNDI
+233 GGNIITEDI
-242 CTGCSIIR
+242 CTGCSIIK

-265 EQNRDD
+265 SENRDD

-277 GIKGRP
+277 GIRGRE

-293 GIIQSRLEEI
+293 HIIQARLEEI
-303 FEMVN
+303 FELVN

-313 AKASNNLIAGIVLT
+313 AKSENQLIAGIVLT

-352 PNEHLAESAIKEM
+352 PNEHLNQNTMKEM
-365 SSPMYA
+365 SSPMYS
-371 TGIGLV
+371 TGIGIV

-386 DNQLFASQEAERAK
+386 DEYLRII
-400 AKVVPTVEAPAQ
+400 
-412 TPVAEEVEEKEDT
+412 EKEQKEREKQVEQSKLIVEKVEKPENDDETEETDT
-425 KESKRK
+425 KIK
-431 KREREG
+431 KKKVI
-437 ERRGLDLTQIVTTLS
+437 DLKKIVTSLTD
-452 RIFTPDDIK
+452 IFSPDNIE

>member
-1 MSEGKIIVG
+1 MNEGKIIVG

-19 CIVGRKAGNGK
+19 CIVGQKAENGK

-50 NIFETVDAIKQAVAQ
+50 NIFDTVEAIKTAVKQ
-65 ASEQS
+65 ASDQS

-96 RDNHETEI
+96 RDNHEIEI
-104 TEAELERLRNDTFKI
+104 TEAELEHLRNDTFKI
-119 NMAPGEEIIDIIR
+119 NMTPGEEIIDVIR

-140 LASNP
+140 LATNP
-145 VGMLGSKIEAN
+145 VGMLGNKIEAN

-166 AKNII
+166 AKNIV
-171 KCIENAGL
+171 KCIESAGL

-192 QAVLDEE
+192 QAVLDDE

-214 TDIAIFKEKKIQ
+214 TDIAIFKDKKIQ
-226 HTAVISI
+226 HTAVIPF
-233 GGNIITNDI
+233 GGNIITEDI
-242 CTGCSIIR
+242 CTGCSIIK

-265 EQNRDD
+265 SENRDD

-277 GIKGRP
+277 GIRGRE

-293 GIIQSRLEEI
+293 NIIQARLEEI
-303 FEMVN
+303 FELVN

-313 AKASNNLIAGIVLT
+313 AKTENQLIAGIVLT

-333 KHIQQL
+333 RHIQQL

-352 PNEHLAESAIKEM
+352 PNEHLNKTPMKEL
-365 SSPMYA
+365 SSPMFS
-371 TGIGLV
+371 TSIGIV
-377 IETIARMEH
+377 IETIARMDH
-386 DNQLFASQEAERAK
+386 DEYLKASQAAQPAMSSRA
-400 AKVVPTVEAPAQ
+400 VAP
-412 TPVAEEVEEKEDT
+412 EETAVDTEEHEVVEEREDD
-425 KESKRK
+425 SKK
-431 KREREG
+431 KKKKG
-437 ERRGLDLTQIVTTLS
+437 IDLKKIVVSFTEF
-452 RIFTPDDIK
+452 FTPDNIE

>member
-1 MSEGKIIVG
+1 MNEGKIIVG

-19 CIVGRKAGNGK
+19 CIVGRKASNGK
-30 IEILGYGKTVS
+30 IEILGYGKTIS

-50 NIFETVDAIKQAVAQ
+50 NIFETVSAIKQAVKQ
-65 ASEQS
+65 ASDQS

-96 RDNHETEI
+96 RDNHEIEI

-119 NMAPGEEIIDIIR
+119 NMMPGEEIIDIIR

-140 LASNP
+140 LANNP

-226 HTAVISI
+226 HTAVIPF
-233 GGNIITNDI
+233 GGNIITEDI

-277 GIKGRP
+277 GIKGKA

-303 FEMVN
+303 FELVN

-313 AKASNNLIAGIVLT
+313 AKSSNNLIAGIVLT

-339 AEFKTGLEVRIGY
+339 AEFKTGLESRIGY
-352 PNEHLAESAIKEM
+352 PNEHLSENTLKEL

-371 TGIGLV
+371 TAIGIV

-386 DNQLFASQEAERAK
+386 DELLQRSQAAEQAK
-400 AKVVPTVEAPAQ
+400 SKKQPRQEIVDSETVNS
-412 TPVAEEVEEKEDT
+412 EERLTEDGEPRPKGWTRIITRLSNLLKPEEIE
-425 KESKRK
+425 
-431 KREREG
+431 
-437 ERRGLDLTQIVTTLS
+437 
-452 RIFTPDDIK
+452 

>member
-19 CIVGRKAGNGK
+19 CIVGQKSDNGK

-50 NIFETVDAIKQAVAQ
+50 NIFDTVEAIKTAVKQ
-65 ASEQS
+65 ASDQS

-88 LQHRGVMM
+88 LQHRGVLM

-104 TEAELERLRNDTFKI
+104 SEAELERLRNDTFKI
-119 NMAPGEEIIDIIR
+119 NMTPGEEIIDVIR

-140 LASNP
+140 LATNP
-145 VGMLGSKIEAN
+145 VGMLGNKIEAN

-171 KCIENAGL
+171 HCIQSAGL
-179 EMDYMILE
+179 DMDYMILE

-214 TDIAIFKEKKIQ
+214 TDIAIFKDKKIQ
-226 HTAVISI
+226 HTAVIPF
-233 GGNIITNDI
+233 GGNIITEDI
-242 CTGCSIIR
+242 CTGCSIIK

-265 EQNRDD
+265 SENRDD

-277 GIKGRP
+277 GIRGRE

-293 GIIQSRLEEI
+293 HIIQARLEEI
-303 FEMVN
+303 FELVN

-313 AKASNNLIAGIVLT
+313 AKTDNQLIAGIVLT

-352 PNEHLAESAIKEM
+352 PNEHLNQTEMKEM
-365 SSPMYA
+365 SSPMYS
-371 TGIGLV
+371 TGIGIV

-386 DNQLFASQEAERAK
+386 DEFLKASKAAEAARLSASQK
-400 AKVVPTVEAPAQ
+400 
-412 TPVAEEVEEKEDT
+412 EEVPAVDPELEENGDDKDEDDV
-425 KESKRK
+425 K
-431 KREREG
+431 KKKKNGFDVKKIISSITEF
-437 ERRGLDLTQIVTTLS
+437 
-452 RIFTPDDIK
+452 FTPDNIE

>member
-1 MSEGKIIVG
+1 MNEGKIIVG

-19 CIVGRKAGNGK
+19 CIVGRKAENGK
-30 IEILGYGKTVS
+30 IEILGYGKTIS

-50 NIFETVDAIKQAVAQ
+50 NIFDTVEAIKTAVKQ
-65 ASEQS
+65 ASDQS

-88 LQHRGVMM
+88 LQHRGVLM
-96 RDNHETEI
+96 RDHHDTEI
-104 TEAELERLRNDTFKI
+104 SEAELERLRNDTFKI
-119 NMAPGEEIIDIIR
+119 NMTPGEEIIDVIR

-140 LASNP
+140 LATNP
-145 VGMLGSKIEAN
+145 VGMLGNKIEAN

-171 KCIENAGL
+171 KCIQSAGL
-179 EMDYMILE
+179 DMDYMILE

-192 QAVLDEE
+192 QAVLDED
-199 EKDAGVVLVDIGGGT
+199 EKDAGVVLIDIGGGT
-214 TDIAIFKEKKIQ
+214 TDIAIFKDKKIQ
-226 HTAVISI
+226 HTAVIPF
-233 GGNIITNDI
+233 GGNIITEDI
-242 CTGCSIIR
+242 CSGCSIIK

-265 EQNRDD
+265 SENRDD

-277 GIKGRP
+277 GIRGRE
-283 PKEISFKNLA
+283 PKEISFKSLA
-293 GIIQSRLEEI
+293 HIIQARLEEI
-303 FEMVN
+303 FELVK

-313 AKASNNLIAGIVLT
+313 AKTDNQLIAGIVLT

-352 PNEHLAESAIKEM
+352 PNEHLNQNDMKEL
-365 SSPMYA
+365 SSPMYS
-371 TGIGLV
+371 TSIGIV

-386 DNQLFASQEAERAK
+386 DEFLQASK
-400 AKVVPTVEAPAQ
+400 K
-412 TPVAEEVEEKEDT
+412 AEEERNRSKLPVEPIVETPEQA
-425 KESKRK
+425 ESDADKDDSDGK
-431 KREREG
+431 KKKKG
-437 ERRGLDLTQIVTTLS
+437 FDVKGIIATLTEF
-452 RIFTPDDIK
+452 FTPDENLE